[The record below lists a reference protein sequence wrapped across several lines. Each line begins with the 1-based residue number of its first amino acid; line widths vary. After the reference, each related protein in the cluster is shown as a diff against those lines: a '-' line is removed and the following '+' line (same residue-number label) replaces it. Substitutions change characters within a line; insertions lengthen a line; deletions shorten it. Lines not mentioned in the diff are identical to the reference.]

1 MYSDSI
7 KNLIRA
13 FSKLQT
19 VGERTAE
26 RFVFYLLKTGKKTTG
41 EITLALKELMNK
53 TKSCQTCWN
62 FSDEDPCHFCANKN
76 TKKEVI
82 CVVAEPQDVEVI
94 SKNTDFEGV
103 FHVLR
108 GLIQPGKENYMKY
121 LKITELI
128 DRVKKNNITEIILA
142 LNPNIEGESTA
153 MYLEKQIK
161 NIKPSIKITRL
172 ARGLPMGADLQY
184 ADEITLG
191 SALKNRQ

>member
-1 MYSDSI
+1 
-7 KNLIRA
+7 
-13 FSKLQT
+13 
-19 VGERTAE
+19 
-26 RFVFYLLKTGKKTTG
+26 
-41 EITLALKELMNK
+41 
-53 TKSCQTCWN
+53 
-62 FSDEDPCHFCANKN
+62 
-76 TKKEVI
+76 
-82 CVVAEPQDVEVI
+82 
-94 SKNTDFEGV
+94 
-103 FHVLR
+103 
-108 GLIQPGKENYMKY
+108 MKY